1 MCRDSHRS
9 HACDGR
15 LAVMPLAF
23 ISIAGGAGIFL
34 IFVVAFTL
42 ATTYGLYTRRGSAI
56 NQRPYANAYTDAP
69 GALGSS
75 ALSHDESAASRYTRG
90 TRA

>member
-1 MCRDSHRS
+1 MLS
-9 HACDGR
+9 AIT
-15 LAVMPLAF
+15 L
-23 ISIAGGAGIFL
+23 AGGSGIFL
-34 IFVVAFTL
+34 AFVVLFAL
-42 ATTYGLYTRRGSAI
+42 ATIYGLYTRRGSAI

-75 ALSHDESAASRYTRG
+75 VLSHDESAASRYTRG

>member
-1 MCRDSHRS
+1 MT
-9 HACDGR
+9 
-15 LAVMPLAF
+15 LA
-23 ISIAGGAGIFL
+23 ISLAGGSWIFL
-34 IFVVAFTL
+34 IFLLVFLT

-69 GALGSS
+69 GAQGSS
-75 ALSHDESAASRYTRG
+75 VLSHDESAASRYTRG